1 MWPVCLITTISN
13 SFSWNAELLFLS
25 RSHPMLQLLGK
36 LLGSPT
42 QARKM
47 ELCFGCQKASSG
59 KGHKFKPLLLYG
71 MRRDDSWWG
80 GHHKSTQ
87 EHQPHG
93 TAATLS
99 YGLRYWECANDTEQA
114 LSLPQTR
121 CREHQPT
128 SGSLPSPLLPGS
140 SRGGESGPVTRISHS
155 TSVYPLYG
163 SPL

>member
-25 RSHPMLQLLGK
+25 HSHPVLQLLGK

-93 TAATLS
+93 TTATPFLTAFTTESVRMTQNKLS
-99 YGLRYWECANDTEQA
+99 PCHRHDAESTGPPVGHFQHHCSLGQA
-114 LSLPQTR
+114 
-121 CREHQPT
+121 
-128 SGSLPSPLLPGS
+128 
-140 SRGGESGPVTRISHS
+140 GEVR
-155 TSVYPLYG
+155 VVL
-163 SPL
+163 